1 MKMKTTTLAA
11 LCLALVGVSG
21 CQRTP
26 ELDTRTFALKHM
38 DAYTAQQII
47 SPYVFADRAETPGTM
62 NAASAVLTVRET
74 PDNLDKIERVL
85 AEYDVPRADV
95 RLYFQ
100 LVEADGF
107 TETDPRI
114 AAVEAQLRSVFQF
127 RGYRLA
133 GEAVVS
139 VADESQVSQSLAG
152 GEYLVEARIRW
163 AQPGTIRLEEVQLI
177 SIYGGRLL
185 LTTVNIHPG
194 QTLVVGT
201 AAKSKSTATLLLTLR
216 AEEADPVSPP
226 GSE

>member
-21 CQRTP
+21 CRRTP

-38 DAYTAQQII
+38 DAYAAQQII

-62 NAASAVLTVRET
+62 NAASGVLTVRET
-74 PDNLDKIERVL
+74 SDNLDKIERVL

-107 TETDPRI
+107 TDTDPRI
-114 AAVEAQLRSVFQF
+114 AAVEAQLRSIFQF
-127 RGYRLA
+127 KGYRLA

-139 VADESQVSQSLAG
+139 VADEAQVSQSLAG
-152 GEYLVEARIRW
+152 GAYLVEARIRRI
-163 AQPGTIRLEEVQLI
+163 QPGSIRLEEVQLY
-177 SIYGGRLL
+177 SGEGNRLL

-216 AEEADPVSPP
+216 AEESDSVGSP
-226 GSE
+226 GGA